1 MVCRT
6 STQPPC
12 ITISPF
18 RNSNYCRCCVVDFLL
33 YIFVFVYIE
42 EKKKSCGKYCCM
54 RALYASG
61 KKRISMKKWNEFSVK
76 KYYDFTKS
84 LFVLPTVCTYLRD
97 NFFSVSVHF
106 EVVFSAV
113 CLLANNLCHFCYS
126 FYMLL
131 TTCKLV
137 HFTSQYFVHSFVHS
151 VFIWFLLFIFL
162 FMECFSLPPVIS
174 SIHSICECFNVFQYE
189 LHSKYYLV
197 CVRLCVNGCVPLG
210 WVNAVAYAVCNMDFR
225 SESHRI
231 FIKFVTFFFV
241 IVAAICIESWSAVP
255 HEFGLTK

>member
-1 MVCRT
+1 MLYARYMPVVKNESAWKNGT
-6 STQPPC
+6 NFQLKN
-12 ITISPF
+12 ITI
-18 RNSNYCRCCVVDFLL
+18 LL
-33 YIFVFVYIE
+33 N
-42 EKKKSCGKYCCM
+42 
-54 RALYASG
+54 LYSFYPRYAH
-61 KKRISMKKWNEFSVK
+61 ICEII
-76 KYYDFTKS
+76 
-84 LFVLPTVCTYLRD
+84 
-97 NFFSVSVHF
+97 FFSVSVHF

-151 VFIWFLLFIFL
+151 VFIRFLLFIFL
-162 FMECFSLPPVIS
+162 FMELFFLPPVIS
-174 SIHSICECFNVFQYE
+174 SIHSICECINVFQYE
-189 LHSKYYLV
+189 LHSKCYLV

-231 FIKFVTFFFV
+231 FIKCVTFF
-241 IVAAICIESWSAVP
+241 
-255 HEFGLTK
+255 L